1 MTSRRLLSSLAKGCP
16 SCCQTTVSFSSP
28 AYRSGCR
35 VISSHICVSAGPSE
49 ASARRVNDIVVAW
62 MVQVAHR
69 PYPHHDQRSGLD
81 RGGASRP
88 KSRSC
93 ARHVGDDRGCKP
105 RRVDELRAIVGVLRE
120 GDTNGA
126 PLRPSPGIDDLPEL
140 VRRTHYDGVA
150 VHMAIVGD
158 APQRLQEA
166 VSLAV
171 YRIVQ
176 ESLTNARRH
185 YPGAAVQFAAPGRRG
200 LGSWSESPLVAGAR
214 ATVTRRPRR
223 RSPYLRPEGLLRRP
237 LPPSRSVCRPEC
249 RGATRI
255 GADCPQPVRRRRW
268 PAIQPGRSLW
278 RSGTEPGRR
287 SAPPPTASSPQAP
300 PARP

>member
-1 MTSRRLLSSLAKGCP
+1 VLPNDGELFVARIPFRVSSHQLAHLRERRSVGSFCP
-16 SCCQTTVSFSSP
+16 EGQRHRRGMDGASGPPPIPSPRSTFRPRPRRSFSTEIP
-28 AYRSGCR
+28 VMRAARWRRSR
-35 VISSHICVSAGPSE
+35 
-49 ASARRVNDIVVAW
+49 
-62 MVQVAHR
+62 MQ
-69 PYPHHDQRSGLD
+69 
-81 RGGASRP
+81 
-88 KSRSC
+88 
-93 ARHVGDDRGCKP
+93 P

-140 VRRTHYDGVA
+140 VRRTHDDGVA